1 MMVVKIC
8 TEYMSKFLF
17 KSVTNE
23 KQVNV
28 TTDSNKDLIWI
39 DFCSLPGKEPLQGH
53 KHLLDH
59 WKSKSVSKKSIS
71 ALVTMP

>member
-8 TEYMSKFLF
+8 AEYMSKFLF

-28 TTDSNKDLIWI
+28 TTDSNKDLI
-39 DFCSLPGKEPLQGH
+39 
-53 KHLLDH
+53 
-59 WKSKSVSKKSIS
+59 
-71 ALVTMP
+71 

>member
-8 TEYMSKFLF
+8 AEYMSKFLF

-39 DFCSLPGKEPLQGH
+39 DFCSLPGKDPL
-53 KHLLDH
+53 
-59 WKSKSVSKKSIS
+59 
-71 ALVTMP
+71 